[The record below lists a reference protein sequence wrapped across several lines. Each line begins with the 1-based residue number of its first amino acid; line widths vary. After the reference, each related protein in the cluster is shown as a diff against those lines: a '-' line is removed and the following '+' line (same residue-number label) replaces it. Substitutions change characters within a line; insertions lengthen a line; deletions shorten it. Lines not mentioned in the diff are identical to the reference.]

1 MTKTADIKRYQKVIY
16 IIILAV
22 SLLWCGAILIAP
34 FWHDSP
40 GIQGTISE
48 YTYSFF
54 SKSCHQIDDRSL
66 HLGQYKLGMCSRCT
80 FIYFAF
86 LLGVITYPFIRKLN
100 NFDLPPLYFLA
111 IGAGLVA
118 VDAGLNLFDV
128 VQSSFVSR
136 EITGA
141 ILGIILPFY
150 IIPGTI
156 RVFYE
161 FYTPQKI
168 ITKK

>member
-1 MTKTADIKRYQKVIY
+1 MEVKRYQRNIY
-16 IIILAV
+16 LAILTVSVVWCLAILA
-22 SLLWCGAILIAP
+22 AP
-34 FWHDSP
+34 LWHDSP
-40 GIQGTISE
+40 GIRGSISE
-48 YTYSFF
+48 GIYSFF
-54 SKSCHQIDDRSL
+54 SKSCHQLDERSL
-66 HLGQYKLGMCSRCT
+66 HLNSYKLGMCSRCT

-86 LLGVITYPFIRKLN
+86 LMGVIAYPFTRKLN
-100 NFDLPPLYFLA
+100 NFELPSLLFLG

-118 VDAGLNLFDV
+118 IDAGLGLFDI
-128 VQSSFVSR
+128 VQNTFISR

-168 ITKK
+168 TTNNQK